1 MIPGL
6 KVVAPGLRS
15 TIQDLGRRGYRDV
28 GVPLSGPL
36 DRIGLILANGL
47 VGNAAN
53 APALEILVQGPVLEV
68 LAGSLR
74 VALVGGSGG
83 LVIEGEQ
90 VSAVAPG
97 QSVRVKRAG
106 RIRTA
111 ALGKVFCAYLA
122 VEGGFAIA
130 PCLGS
135 AATYTRN
142 RFGGF
147 EGRALDV
154 GDILPVRSND
164 VDVRPELAL
173 GHAYDPA
180 LDQPIRVVLGP
191 QQDYFADAAVHT
203 LLSATYTVSVQAD
216 RMGFRL
222 DGPKLAHAKGYDI
235 VSDGTV
241 AGAIQV
247 PGSGQPIVLLADAQ
261 TTGGYP
267 KIATVISADVP
278 VIARRR
284 PGASVRFASVTRA
297 EGEAVRREQEKT
309 LGTWL
314 SGLQTVR
321 EAPVLDLAALQA
333 NNLIDGVANALD

>member
-1 MIPGL
+1 M
-6 KVVAPGLRS
+6 
-15 TIQDLGRRGYRDV
+15 
-28 GVPLSGPL
+28 
-36 DRIGLILANGL
+36 
-47 VGNAAN
+47 
-53 APALEILVQGPVLEV
+53 
-68 LAGSLR
+68 
-74 VALVGGSGG
+74 
-83 LVIEGEQ
+83 IEGEQ
-90 VSAVAPG
+90 VRAVAPG
-97 QSVRVKRAG
+97 QSVRVRRAQ
-106 RIRTA
+106 RIRIA

-122 VEGGFAIA
+122 VEGGFYIA

-142 RFGGF
+142 QFGGF

-154 GDILPVRSND
+154 GDILPVRSDD
-164 VDVRPELAL
+164 VDTRPELAL
-173 GHAYDPA
+173 GHTYDPA

-222 DGPKLAHAKGYDI
+222 DGPKLAHAKGYNI
-235 VSDGTV
+235 VSDGIV

-284 PGASVRFASVTRA
+284 PGASIRFASVTRA
-297 EGEAVRREQEKT
+297 EAEAVRRQQEKI

-314 SGLQTVR
+314 SGLQTAHNVSVV
-321 EAPVLDLAALQA
+321 ELACSRPTT
-333 NNLIDGVANALD
+333 